1 MPWSNT
7 PVFSSDPSINI
18 VTGFLGS
25 GKTTLLRHI
34 LEHGLDGRRVAVIM
48 NELGDIGIDG
58 KVLQG
63 LNVEQM
69 IELGSG
75 CVCCTV
81 NREFGLALQE
91 IVETVAPELIIVETT
106 GVADPPNIVFETKQ
120 AGLAVDATIT
130 VVDALNLDRHLD
142 ASVAARDQIAAADFI
157 VLNKSDLVDE
167 AALARAEEL
176 LRARNPRAYIAR
188 TAHGV
193 VDASVLF
200 ATAAAVHLE
209 ALTTPRPA
217 GLVALGRAGAPDHL
231 VRDRI
236 TSFAFET
243 ERAFDRAR
251 LEELLD
257 GLPAS
262 IYRAKGLVRVT
273 ESEWSALFNF
283 TCGRTDFEWRE
294 PVGGG
299 FVGQIV
305 VIGTDAAAMRD
316 ALVERLEACLES

>member
-1 MPWSNT
+1 MLND
-7 PVFSSDPSINI
+7 VRINI
-18 VTGFLGS
+18 LTGFLGS

-106 GVADPPNIVFETKQ
+106 GVADPPNIVFETRQ
-120 AGLAVDATIT
+120 AGLAVDATIA
-130 VVDALNLDRHLD
+130 VVDALNLDLHLE

-167 AALARAEEL
+167 PALSRAEAL

-188 TAHGV
+188 TSHGV

-209 ALTTPRPA
+209 ALRS
-217 GLVALGRAGAPDHL
+217 GEAGASGAKHGTPDHL

-243 ERAFDRAR
+243 ERAFDRQR
-251 LEELLD
+251 LELFLQEL
-257 GLPAS
+257 PS
-262 IYRAKGLVRVT
+262 TIYRAKGLIRVT
-273 ESEWSALFNF
+273 ESEWAALFNF

-294 PVGGG
+294 RAPEG
-299 FVGQIV
+299 FVGQV
-305 VIGTDAAAMRD
+305 VIIGTDAAKHREV
-316 ALVERLEACLES
+316 LLESLEACLEP

>member
-1 MPWSNT
+1 MSTGLIPAT
-7 PVFSSDPSINI
+7 IL
-18 VTGFLGS
+18 TGFLGS

-106 GVADPPNIVFETKQ
+106 GVADPPNIVFETRQ

-130 VVDALNLDRHLD
+130 VVDALNLDGHLE

-167 AALARAEEL
+167 STL
-176 LRARNPRAYIAR
+176 LRAEALLRERNPRAYIAR
-188 TAHGV
+188 TSHGV

-209 ALTTPRPA
+209 ALRSGET
-217 GLVALGRAGAPDHL
+217 GARGAEHGTPDHL

-243 ERAFDRAR
+243 ERVFDRLL
-251 LEELLD
+251 LERFLD
-257 GLPAS
+257 GLPS
-262 IYRAKGLVRVT
+262 TIYRAKGLIRVT
-273 ESEWSALFNF
+273 ESEWAALFNF
-283 TCGRTDFEWRE
+283 TCGRTDFEWRDPAGE
-294 PVGGG
+294 G
-299 FVGQIV
+299 FVGQVV
-305 VIGTDAAAMRD
+305 VIGTDAAEQREE
-316 ALVERLEACLES
+316 LISSLEACLEP

>member
-1 MPWSNT
+1 MLGVLT
-7 PVFSSDPSINI
+7 DDVRINI
-18 VTGFLGS
+18 LTGFLGS

-63 LNVEQM
+63 LNIEQM

-91 IVETVAPELIIVETT
+91 IVETVAPEIIIVETT

-120 AGLAVDATIT
+120 AGLSVDATIA
-130 VVDALNLDRHLD
+130 VVDALNLDRHLA
-142 ASVAARDQIAAADFI
+142 ASVAARDQIASADFI

-167 AALARAEEL
+167 AALDRAEGL
-176 LRARNPRAYIAR
+176 LRERNSRAYIAR
-188 TAHGV
+188 TSRGV

-209 ALTTPRPA
+209 ALASAT
-217 GLVALGRAGAPDHL
+217 VSDSQALERSGAPDHL

-236 TSFAFET
+236 SSFAFET
-243 ERAFDRAR
+243 KGAFDRQR
-251 LEELLD
+251 LEGFLAEL
-257 GLPAS
+257 PPT
-262 IYRAKGLVRVT
+262 IYRAKGLIRVT
-273 ESEWSALFNF
+273 ESEWTALFNF
-283 TCGRTDFEWRE
+283 TCGRTDFEWRGQA
-294 PVGGG
+294 PDG
-299 FVGQIV
+299 FVGQVV
-305 VIGTDAAAMRD
+305 VIGTDAARLRD
-316 ALVERLEACLES
+316 EMVAKLEACVVGG